1 MSKPDIVD
9 RLRSVDSQGIR
20 GIAERVSELLLC
32 RGAADEIERLREE
45 IVRLREDNEVL
56 LGESQRLHWDSKR
69 LLGLLREC
77 QDYVEAGMSSVD
89 SELCDRIEREVGDE

>member
-32 RGAADEIERLREE
+32 RGAADE

-89 SELCDRIEREVGDE
+89 SELCDRIEREVGDESK

>member
-1 MSKPDIVD
+1 MSEELNPSEYNHCSEC
-9 RLRSVDSQGIR
+9 RS
-20 GIAERVSELLLC
+20 SEQYEAKLE
-32 RGAADEIERLREE
+32 AEIE
-45 IVRLREDNEVL
+45 RLREDNEVL

-89 SELCDRIEREVGDE
+89 SELCDRIEREVGDV

>member
-32 RGAADEIERLREE
+32 RGAADE

>member
-32 RGAADEIERLREE
+32 RGAADE

-77 QDYVEAGMSSVD
+77 QDYVEAGMSATD
-89 SELCDRIEREVGDE
+89 QDLCDRIEREVGDESNRR